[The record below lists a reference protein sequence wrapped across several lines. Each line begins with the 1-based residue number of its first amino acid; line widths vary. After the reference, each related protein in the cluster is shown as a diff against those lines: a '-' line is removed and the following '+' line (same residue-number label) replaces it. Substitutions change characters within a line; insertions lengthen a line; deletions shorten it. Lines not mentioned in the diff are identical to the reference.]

1 MLLLSARS
9 GALAQRIGPRVP
21 LTVGPLVVAVGL
33 LMLTALNPGDSYV
46 TSVLPGVVVFGLG
59 LTLVVSPVT
68 ATVLAAADARHAGMA
83 SGINNAVA
91 RVASLVAVAVLPLIG
106 GLTGNRFYQPA
117 HMTHGFHVAM
127 IACAILAAAGGVLAW
142 LTISDDVLKAEP
154 ARRGQPPVE
163 VSCDYSCP
171 VAGPPAPATAL
182 DQATGGGLPSAL
194 ASSAGSQSH
203 T

>member
-1 MLLLSARS
+1 
-9 GALAQRIGPRVP
+9 
-21 LTVGPLVVAVGL
+21 
-33 LMLTALNPGDSYV
+33 
-46 TSVLPGVVVFGLG
+46 
-59 LTLVVSPVT
+59 
-68 ATVLAAADARHAGMA
+68 
-83 SGINNAVA
+83 
-91 RVASLVAVAVLPLIG
+91 
-106 GLTGNRFYQPA
+106 
-117 HMTHGFHVAM
+117 MTHGFHVAM

-154 ARRGQPPVE
+154 ARRGQPPVA